1 MGVSQFSD
9 SSDVSGLLMWTKPAG
24 VAGMLYPT
32 GFVSEVT
39 TIGSRYL
46 APASGNRAL
55 NFSNSVVRLEGG
67 NLAAPSTHDVFLS
80 EFNKVTLLSAGTN
93 KLAITLSTSSGLIS
107 GSFINPQ
114 TLKKSVIK
122 GALLQRQNFGNGY
135 FLGTN
140 QSGSVFFGPP

>member
-1 MGVSQFSD
+1 
-9 SSDVSGLLMWTKPAG
+9 LLLWTKPAG
-24 VAGMLYPT
+24 VAGALYPT

-39 TIGSRYL
+39 TIGSRYQ
-46 APASGNRAL
+46 APASGTRVL

-67 NLAAPSTHDVFLS
+67 NLAAPLTHYVSLN
-80 EFNKVTLLSAGTN
+80 ELNKVTLLSAGTN
-93 KLAITLSTSSGLIS
+93 KLAITLSTSSGLIG

-122 GALLQRQNFGNGY
+122 GAVLQRQNFGRGY

-140 QSGSVFFGPP
+140 QSGSVFFGLP